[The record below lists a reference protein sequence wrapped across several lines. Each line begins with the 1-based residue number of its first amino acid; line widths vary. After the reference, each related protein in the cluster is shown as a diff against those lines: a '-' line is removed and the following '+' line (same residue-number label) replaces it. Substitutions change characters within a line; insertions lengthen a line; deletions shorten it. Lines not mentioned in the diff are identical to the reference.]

1 MMTQEDQKTK
11 NVYPEYYDAVAAQI
25 QPRPFPSPVNDPKW
39 LDSAVDWF
47 SQAETIMEVGSGRG
61 EFAEALVRR
70 GGPKR
75 YYLVD
80 MSQGMLNLVRERAG
94 ILSNNIELVFIHAD
108 IDSDP
113 LNQIPDNSLDKIIMI
128 NAFQDLNPYSA
139 LKTFRRII
147 SPKGS
152 FRVNVISREFRDENS
167 RDEEYFNN
175 ETGYFYLTQSPSAN
189 VKPLGYFADK
199 KGDRI
204 PYYRI
209 LKSYYRKD
217 LDRVFKDCGFEILSA
232 EPIILPKEIWTK
244 TLALWIPKEI
254 WTKTILAWDKSAFKQ
269 EILSKY
275 GGYPASID
283 VIAGPI

>member
-1 MMTQEDQKTK
+1 MVERLMITTQEDHRAK
-11 NVYPEYYDAVAAQI
+11 NVHPEYYDAAAAQI
-25 QPRPFPSPVNDPKW
+25 QPRPFPSPVNDPQW
-39 LDSAVDWF
+39 LSSAVDWF

-61 EFAEALVRR
+61 EFAEALVRK

-80 MSQGMLNLVRERAG
+80 MSQGMLDLVRDRAG
-94 ILSNNIELVFIHAD
+94 KLSKNLELVFVHAD

-128 NAFQDLNPYSA
+128 NAFQDVNPYSA

-147 SPKGS
+147 SPKGF
-152 FRVNVISREFRDENS
+152 FRVNVLSREFRDENY
-167 RDEEYFNN
+167 RDEENFNK
-175 ETGYFYLTQSPSAN
+175 ETGYFYLTRSHFAD
-189 VKPLGYFADK
+189 VKPLGYFTDK

-217 LDRVFKDCGFEILSA
+217 LDRVFKECGFEILSA
-232 EPIILPKEIWTK
+232 EPILLSKEVLLRAK
-244 TLALWIPKEI
+244 TM
-254 WTKTILAWDKSAFKQ
+254 AWNKSALRQ

-283 VIAGPI
+283 VIARPI

>member
-39 LDSAVDWF
+39 LSSAVDWL

-80 MSQGMLNLVRERAG
+80 MSQGMLDLVRERAG
-94 ILSNNIELVFIHAD
+94 KLSKNLELVFIHAD

-147 SPKGS
+147 SPKGF
-152 FRVNVISREFRDENS
+152 FRVNVISREFRDENF
-167 RDEEYFNN
+167 RDEERFNK
-175 ETGYFYLTQSPSAN
+175 ETGCFYLTRSPSTD
-189 VKPLGYFADK
+189 VKPLGYFIDK
-199 KGDRI
+199 NGDRI

-217 LDRVFKDCGFEILSA
+217 LDKVFKECGFEILSA
-232 EPIILPKEIWTK
+232 EPIILPKEVLLRAK
-244 TLALWIPKEI
+244 TTSWNRSAL
-254 WTKTILAWDKSAFKQ
+254 KQ

>member
-1 MMTQEDQKTK
+1 MMTQDDQKAK
-11 NVYPEYYDAVAAQI
+11 NVYPEYYDAAAAQI
-25 QPRPFPSPVNDPKW
+25 EPRPFPSPVNDPRW
-39 LDSAVDWF
+39 LSAAVDWF
-47 SQAETIMEVGSGRG
+47 SQAETILEVGSGRG

-80 MSQGMLNLVRERAG
+80 MSQGMLDLVRERAG
-94 ILSNNIELVFIHAD
+94 KLSKNLELIFIHAD

-113 LNQIPDNSLDKIIMI
+113 LNQIPDNSLDRIIMI
-128 NAFQDLNPYSA
+128 NAFQDVNPYSA

-147 SPKGS
+147 SPKGF
-152 FRVNVISREFRDENS
+152 FRVNVLSREFRDENY
-167 RDEEYFNN
+167 RDEENFNK
-175 ETGYFYLTQSPSAN
+175 EIGYFYLTRSHFAD
-189 VKPLGYFADK
+189 VKPLGYFTDK

-217 LDRVFKDCGFEILSA
+217 LDKVFRECGFEILSA
-232 EPIILPKEIWTK
+232 EPIILPKEVLLRAK
-244 TLALWIPKEI
+244 TM
-254 WTKTILAWDKSAFKQ
+254 AWNKSALR
-269 EILSKY
+269 EGILSKY

-283 VIAGPI
+283 VIARPI